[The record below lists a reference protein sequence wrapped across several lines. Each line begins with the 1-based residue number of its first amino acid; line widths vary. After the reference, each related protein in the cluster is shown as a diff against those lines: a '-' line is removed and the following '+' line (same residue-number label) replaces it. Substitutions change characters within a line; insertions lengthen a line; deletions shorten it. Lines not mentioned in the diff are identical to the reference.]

1 VFLNKRSQKP
11 LGRFSSHPCVLG
23 FCRVRDAK
31 LGPFC
36 VCGCLLL
43 CGPMRLGALQRNAIA
58 SSTLLWSPSGLHT
71 HHLVCSVF
79 LFWDY
84 SAVKCCDA
92 GWTSLAFWMCFNTRA
107 FLLSP

>member
-1 VFLNKRSQKP
+1 LPIPRIPQHPYQDWVFLNKRSQKP

-36 VCGCLLL
+36 VCGFLLL
-43 CGPMRLGALQRNAIA
+43 CGPMWLGALQRNAIA
-58 SSTLLWSPSGLHT
+58 SSTLLWSSSGLHT

-84 SAVKCCDA
+84 SAVKSCDA
-92 GWTSLAFWMCFNTRA
+92 GQA
-107 FLLSP
+107 